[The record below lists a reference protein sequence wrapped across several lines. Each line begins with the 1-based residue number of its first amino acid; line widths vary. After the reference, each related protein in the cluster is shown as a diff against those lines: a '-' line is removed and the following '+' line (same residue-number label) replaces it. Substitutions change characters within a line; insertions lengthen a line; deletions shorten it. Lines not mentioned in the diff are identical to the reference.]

1 MRKEG
6 VMEGYPE
13 QDTEAWLD
21 KLDAIAAGDNV
32 PSASDD
38 ELLQLAARLVTA
50 LAPLQE
56 MRRAAERRHQRLPAH
71 LRARYASARRRPV
84 QRLRLAV
91 LVATLLVVA
100 LIVGM
105 LSKGGLEAIWGG
117 ATQAWHAST
126 SFDQI
131 SVVSMATLA
140 RPHAGLKPL
149 PLLPAALP
157 GDTQGAAYGVITDQ
171 ANPNVLVTFV
181 ADYRIAG
188 QDVLLY
194 EQPSYGPFSS
204 SIAKPVR
211 IGTMEG
217 QLFRDGAGN
226 NALQWYQHGM
236 VCQITS
242 KLAVQRLLALAS
254 LFQPI
259 KSWDLLL

>member
-1 MRKEG
+1 
-6 VMEGYPE
+6 MEDHPE
-13 QDTEAWLD
+13 QGTEAWLD
-21 KLDAIAAGDNV
+21 KLDAIAAGDNIS
-32 PSASDD
+32 SASDD
-38 ELLQLAARLVTA
+38 ELLQLAERLVTV

-71 LRARYASARRRPV
+71 LRVRYAGARRRPV

-100 LIVGM
+100 LVVGM
-105 LSKGGLEAIWGG
+105 LSRGGLEAIWGG
-117 ATQAWHAST
+117 ATRAWHAST
-126 SFDQI
+126 SLDQI
-131 SVVSMATLA
+131 NVVSMATLS

-157 GDTQGAAYGVITDQ
+157 NDTQGAAYGVITDQ
-171 ANPNVLVTFV
+171 TNPNVLVTFV

-204 SIAKPVR
+204 SIAKPVH
-211 IGTMEG
+211 IGTIEG
-217 QLFRDGAGN
+217 QLFRDDAGN

-242 KLAVQRLLALAS
+242 RLPVQRLLALAS